1 MDRGKGSAMKRTSGF
16 TIIEVLVVVGIVAV
30 LMGLLFPAVGM
41 VQKSGRA
48 SASQSNLRQWAT
60 GTMGFLNINR
70 EQLPWEGLKDANDM
84 PTNLAE
90 RRFWANAIPPMVGQ
104 RPYREIVDQ
113 CFAESVNVPMPED
126 GTIFCDPAAVPE
138 GDAPYAYGQPGA
150 NGWRRQFFF
159 NYVPNSQL
167 NNTYLAENGFA
178 EYTPDKAMRLA
189 QIPRAD
195 ATILMVEMRASKRE
209 LRSDDPFYD
218 KDLKRHRCDWKRF
231 AGRHFDGGHLAFVD
245 GHVAHARNADVIT
258 NIQGTQDPSQPEGD
272 WNHPEMI
279 WDPQGPALD
288 EN

>member
-138 GDAPYAYGQPGA
+138 GDAPYAYGQPGRQRLGA
-150 NGWRRQFFF
+150 ASSSSTTSPTPSSTTPTSRRTASRSTRRTRRCGWRRSR
-159 NYVPNSQL
+159 VR
-167 NNTYLAENGFA
+167 
-178 EYTPDKAMRLA
+178 TP
-189 QIPRAD
+189 
-195 ATILMVEMRASKRE
+195 
-209 LRSDDPFYD
+209 RS
-218 KDLKRHRCDWKRF
+218 
-231 AGRHFDGGHLAFVD
+231 
-245 GHVAHARNADVIT
+245 
-258 NIQGTQDPSQPEGD
+258 
-272 WNHPEMI
+272 
-279 WDPQGPALD
+279 
-288 EN
+288 